1 MNTGTSFAWLVPNPL
16 YIYLTLNRPFPGT
29 MTGSCKALKTK
40 NIRWGLGRCLRHV
53 SKSRLFIL
61 SLFFFFF
68 IYRLACLM
76 PYFHN
81 LHQYILHIEVKLVEL
96 NDSLLVCIYYFN
108 NDIIS
113 CMFISLLFSKPYS
126 PPLICFLGLK
136 DI

>member
-1 MNTGTSFAWLVPNPL
+1 
-16 YIYLTLNRPFPGT
+16 
-29 MTGSCKALKTK
+29 
-40 NIRWGLGRCLRHV
+40 
-53 SKSRLFIL
+53 
-61 SLFFFFF
+61 
-68 IYRLACLM
+68 M

-108 NDIIS
+108 NDIVS